1 MVKEHTSF
9 STALPVFAESSPAH
23 RIAETAIDF
32 IWKLGLEH
40 PESGLVPEDDYD
52 RIRMLQFLYI
62 WAAKVVPLLCKRGRI
77 RSGCPDLATL
87 SSWIALQRRRHTKR
101 RGAFWNGRI
110 PSAVEIAV
118 APLADTLLHSGI
130 IPDTP
135 EYSSLSTVH
144 ANNLDIYVIDLD
156 GGYLGSNVTRMVMD
170 IEVTPATPLW
180 YQKSGFDTV
189 ADAKDWVRKNAWG
202 ALVINPGASSRL
214 DDALNNGADYDAT
227 DALTLIP
234 SSGRHP
240 VAEMLFVDS
249 ALTNAAY
256 AVNQKFALAQIDAY
270 KEVQADSRQINY
282 NALFNPILSK
292 TTDASPAGFS
302 NAAVLT
308 TFATLTCVLC
318 TIAFLIMWK
327 LTSFSFFQ
335 RVRFCDL
342 YPMWLVLL
350 LGLAL
355 GLSLN
360 ISFAILAFRGPD
372 YNELALT
379 YTGATFF
386 KLWFTFA
393 AEALALGLWLFN
405 WFLFLPPHFL
415 AWPSIATVITDV
427 VSCMGCPELA
437 PKFYSIM
444 YATPAYNA
452 GHIAMYVISGAYPEN
467 GKLAGILVAEIVAT
481 GLALGGSIW
490 LRQFFVLRGI
500 SDTHGFYRGSTY
512 FHSTVP
518 YYKDKDAAPDHD
530 GSHVIKSGRLDNES
544 TLSPGRRHRP
554 SSDIDITDCD
564 SDNVSLRAGDLGV

>member
-1 MVKEHTSF
+1 MF
-9 STALPVFAESSPAH
+9 SIFSWSTQ
-23 RIAETAIDF
+23 
-32 IWKLGLEH
+32 
-40 PESGLVPEDDYD
+40 PEDAGRVDLKNTDLRRTVKRSLWAYLELA
-52 RIRMLQFLYI
+52 IISTGMLWTGL
-62 WAAKVVPLLCKRGRI
+62 PLFFGSMYR
-77 RSGCPDLATL
+77 RS
-87 SSWIALQRRRHTKR
+87 
-101 RGAFWNGRI
+101 
-110 PSAVEIAV
+110 
-118 APLADTLLHSGI
+118 
-130 IPDTP
+130 
-135 EYSSLSTVH
+135 VH

-170 IEVTPATPLW
+170 IEVNPVTPLW
-180 YQKSGFDTV
+180 HQKSGFNTV
-189 ADAKDWVRKNAWG
+189 SEAKDWVRINAWG

-249 ALTNAAY
+249 ALTSAAY
-256 AVNQKFALAQIDAY
+256 TVNQKFALAQINAY
-270 KEVQADSRQINY
+270 KEAQADLQQINY

-308 TFATLTCVLC
+308 TFATLTIVLC

-350 LGLAL
+350 LCLAL
-355 GLSLN
+355 VLSLN
-360 ISFAILAFRGPD
+360 VSFAILAFRGPD
-372 YNELALT
+372 YNELTLT

-452 GHIAMYVISGAYPEN
+452 SHIAMYVISGAYPEN

-481 GLALGGSIW
+481 GLALGASTW

-500 SDTHGFYRGSTY
+500 SDMHGFYRGYKY
-512 FHSTVP
+512 FHSVVP
-518 YYKDKDAAPDHD
+518 YYKDKGAVPQHD
-530 GSHVIKSGRLDNES
+530 ESNVIKSGRLDNES

-554 SSDIDITDCD
+554 SGDIDITDCD